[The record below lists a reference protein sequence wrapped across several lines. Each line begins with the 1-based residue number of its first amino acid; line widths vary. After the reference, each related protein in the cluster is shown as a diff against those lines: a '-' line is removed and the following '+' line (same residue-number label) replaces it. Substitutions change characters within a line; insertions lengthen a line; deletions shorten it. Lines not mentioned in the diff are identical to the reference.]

1 MAAAACWSPLVSNSL
16 HGYSL
21 YGGGGGG
28 GGRSSSGSRRPPA
41 CLPRAA
47 CPPAATGRGV
57 VIGNGYQAPR
67 PTPSTARPRPPPT
80 GAMGAGR
87 KTLRLPTGCVQCL
100 SAGVKR
106 ARLDQPPRR
115 GAGLGGRRALRRR
128 VGRPEARAGSVLVVQ
143 LPEGRVLGTQTPYYR
158 CSGTIWTRGQQNPI
172 RKPDDL
178 YSWPMSWEF

>member
-1 MAAAACWSPLVSNSL
+1 MAAAVAAAAAPPPAPSA
-16 HGYSL
+16 
-21 YGGGGGG
+21 
-28 GGRSSSGSRRPPA
+28 RPPA

-87 KTLRLPTGCVQCL
+87 KTLRLPIGCVQCL

-128 VGRPEARAGSVLVVQ
+128 VGKPEARAGSVLVAQ
-143 LPEGRVLGTQTPYYR
+143 LPEGRVLGTQTPYCR
-158 CSGTIWTRGQQNPI
+158 CPGTVWTRSRI
-172 RKPDDL
+172 RSASQMTYIHGPRAGNFNIHFK
-178 YSWPMSWEF
+178 W